1 MSNFGPEWTHAEK
14 PSLDVLEAMGY
25 EVIPPVANVSLRD
38 SLNQVIFK
46 PILIDALRHING
58 ITEADARGAA
68 GELLTKSDNVEWLHL
83 LRGNFARTVEGQS
96 TAKTIHLIDFANPA
110 NNRFTVTSQLTV
122 QAEKTRRPDLVI
134 HINGIPVVVIEAKSP
149 MVSQSKTGEAFDQIK
164 QYENEIPRLFYS
176 NVFNIVTDG
185 ASVLYGATGS
195 PAKFYGFWR
204 DAWPKAEAD
213 FASDLDKGLWCL
225 LEPSRLLD
233 LIAHF
238 IVFEAD
244 PDSGK
249 MIKKICRYHQFRAV
263 NRIVERIVEGKHRK
277 GLIWHTQGSGKSLTM
292 VFAALKLKTHL
303 TVNSPNLTN
312 PNLMVLTDRIDLD
325 DQISKTFT
333 ACGLANPVSI
343 DSVKQLGELIHSG
356 KDGLTALSTI
366 FKFAGSKTPIP
377 NSKSWIVMVDECHR
391 TQEKDLGSYL
401 RATMPDA
408 TFLGFTGTPIKKDD
422 KDTYANFG
430 VPGEGYLDKYGIDD
444 AVRDG
449 ATVPIYYT
457 GRKTEWQIDDAKMDI
472 LFDQWFADLPEATL
486 NKLKERGVS
495 IEDLVKH
502 PTRMDLIAYDIWTHF
517 KAYAK
522 PDGFKA
528 QVVAIDREAVI
539 LYRAAL
545 AKVIAEDLVKDGVA
559 PQDASEQADAMC
571 ACVYSQSQE
580 DGKPSEDK
588 QIDAVRAELK
598 KWYLDHEAEKK
609 AKTNFGV
616 RGQNPQFLIVCDKLL
631 TGFDAPAES
640 VMYLDKPLRD
650 HSLLQAI
657 ARTNRVADDKK
668 RNGLI
673 VDYIGVS
680 KNLEKALSA
689 YRTEDVANAMTD
701 IDNQRSALRAAHA
714 AVFML
719 MKDVKRGTG
728 HLKAEHDQLIK
739 SLGTEDK
746 WFEFRLKAKTFIS
759 LYDAVSPDPFVLE
772 FTADLKWIAALLP
785 YATQVFEKKEFIDH
799 TLYSEKIRAMIEE
812 HLEATGLSV
821 TVKLRYIT
829 DPDFWEDFDTE
840 DKTEDDLKTAAIRK
854 TTELKKVTTA
864 KMDEN
869 APRYA
874 KFSDKLK
881 QLVEAMDNAQLTWAE
896 KLKAA
901 EDYAKELDAELNA
914 HHGTDLTE
922 TEYELLQIINAVKPE
937 AVTDEVAVG
946 LAKEI
951 DALYRAAPPL
961 WQDKPGARQTIRQ
974 RVRLQ
979 AFTVGIDEIAK
990 FTEQV
995 EEFALKVFR
1004 KD

>member
-1 MSNFGPEWTHAEK
+1 MSTLGHEWTHAEK
-14 PSLDVLEAMGY
+14 PTLDALAAMGY
-25 EVIPPVANVSLRD
+25 AVIPPSAHPTLRD
-38 SLNQVIFK
+38 GLNQVIFK
-46 PILIDALRHING
+46 PILIEALQRING
-58 ITEADARGAA
+58 ITEVDARGAA
-68 GELLTKSDNVEWLHL
+68 GELATKSDNTEWLQL
-83 LRGNFARTVEGQS
+83 LRGNFARTVEGQA
-96 TAKTIHLIDFANPA
+96 TAKTIRLIDFANPA
-110 NNRFTVTSQLTV
+110 NNTFTVTSQLTV
-122 QAEKTRRPDLVI
+122 QAETTRRPDIVV
-134 HINGIPVVVIEAKSP
+134 HVNGIPVVVIEAKSP
-149 MVSQSKTGEAFDQIK
+149 VVSQSKTGEAFDQIK
-164 QYENEIPRLFYS
+164 QYEKEIPRLFYS

-185 ASVLYGATGS
+185 ASVLYGATGA

-204 DAWPKAEAD
+204 DAWPKTDAD

-225 LEPSRLLD
+225 LDPGRLLD

-238 IVFEAD
+238 TVFETD
-244 PDSGK
+244 TDSGK
-249 MIKKICRYHQFRAV
+249 VIKKVCRYHQFRAV
-263 NRIVERIVEGKHRK
+263 NRIVARIVEGTHRK

-292 VFAALKLKTHL
+292 VFTALKLKTHL
-303 TVNSPNLTN
+303 TVTSPNLTN

-325 DQISKTFT
+325 DQISKTFI
-333 ACGLANPVSI
+333 ACGLANPVPI
-343 DSVKQLGELIHSG
+343 DSVKHLHELIHSG
-356 KDGLTALSTI
+356 KDGMTVLSTI
-366 FKFAGSKTPIP
+366 FKFAGSKVAIP

-449 ATVPIYYT
+449 ATVPIFYT
-457 GRKTEWQIDDAKMDI
+457 GRKTDWHIDDGKIDI

-495 IEDLVKH
+495 IDDLVKH
-502 PTRMDLIAYDIWTHF
+502 PTRMALIAYDIWTHF

-528 QVVAIDREAVI
+528 QIVAIDREAVVA
-539 LYRAAL
+539 YRAAL
-545 AKVIAEDLVKDGVA
+545 TNVIAEDLETDGLAPEVA
-559 PQDASEQADAMC
+559 HAEADAMC

-580 DGKPSEDK
+580 DGKPSEDPHK
-588 QIDAVRAELK
+588 EAIRAELR
-598 KWYLDHEAEKK
+598 KWYLDREAETQAKK
-609 AKTNFGV
+609 DFGT
-616 RGQNPQFLIVCDKLL
+616 RGKNPQFLIVCDKLL

-680 KNLEKALSA
+680 KNLEAALSA
-689 YRTEDVANAMTD
+689 YRSDDVANAMVD
-701 IDNQRSALRAAHA
+701 LDNQRSELRAAHA
-714 AVFML
+714 AVFVA
-719 MKDVKRGTG
+719 MKGVKRGTG
-728 HLKAEHDQLIK
+728 QLKAEHDQLIK
-739 SLGTEDK
+739 ILGSEDK
-746 WFEFRLKAKTFIS
+746 WFEFRLQAKTFIS
-759 LYDAVSPDPFVLE
+759 LYQAVSPDAFVLE
-772 FTADLKWIAALLP
+772 FTTDLKWIATFLP
-785 YATQVFEKKEFIDH
+785 YAAQVFEKKEFIDH

-821 TVKLRYIT
+821 TVKLRHIT
-829 DPDFWEDFDTE
+829 DPDFWTDFDTE
-840 DKTEDDLKTAAIRK
+840 DKAEDDLKTAAIRK

-874 KFSDKLK
+874 KFSDRLKKLM
-881 QLVEAMDNAQLTWAE
+881 ETMDSAQLTWAE

-901 EDYAKELDAELNA
+901 EEFAKDLEAELNA
-914 HHGTDLTE
+914 HHGTDLSE
-922 TEYELLQIINAVKPE
+922 TEFEILQIINVLKPE
-937 AVTDEVAVG
+937 TVTDEVAVV

-961 WQDKPGARQTIRQ
+961 WQDKPGARQTMRQ
-974 RVRLQ
+974 TVRHR
-979 AFTVGIDEIAK
+979 AFDAGIDEIAA

-995 EEFALKVFR
+995 EDFALKVFR